1 MKKGKVIKAY
11 KVDMDGFY
19 SGIFEVQIDKS
30 FIDNYEY
37 FKTLNAAKKNCMAQL
52 KDMIAQYKSNLAQIK
67 ALTVDSFTNGS
78 N

>member
-1 MKKGKVIKAY
+1 MKKSKIVKAY

-19 SGIFEVQIDKS
+19 SGIFEVMMEKTY
-30 FIDNYEY
+30 IDNHTY
-37 FKTLNAAKKNCMAQL
+37 FKTLNAAKKYCMEQL

>member
-1 MKKGKVIKAY
+1 MKVKIIKAY

-19 SGIFEVQIDKS
+19 SGIIEVKIDKS
-30 FIDNYEY
+30 YIDNYTY
-37 FKTLNAAKKNCMAQL
+37 FKTLNSAKRYCMDQL
-52 KDMIAQYKSNLAQIK
+52 KDMIAQYKANLAQVK